1 MPGRRLFIHQVA
13 ATACLVVARNAFA
26 ESPMLSPSEPAAQAL
41 GYTADATQT
50 DRKKFPNYAPGD
62 RCSACAIFVT
72 RIGENSGT
80 CPLFPDRMVAADGW
94 CNAFSVAI

>member
-41 GYTADATQT
+41 GYTADATRT
-50 DRKKFPNYAPGD
+50 MPRVIVAALVRYLSPALVKTAEPV
-62 RCSACAIFVT
+62 RCSLT
-72 RIGENSGT
+72 
-80 CPLFPDRMVAADGW
+80 GW
-94 CNAFSVAI
+94 LQPMAGATLSR